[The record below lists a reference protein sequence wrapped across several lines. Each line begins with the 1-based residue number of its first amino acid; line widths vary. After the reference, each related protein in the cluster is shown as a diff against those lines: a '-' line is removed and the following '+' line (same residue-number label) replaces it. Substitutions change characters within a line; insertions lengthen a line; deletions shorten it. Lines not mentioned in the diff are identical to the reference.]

1 MSFIVNSELKKVVV
15 IIMTIVRLTVIWL
28 VVIMKRKLGK
38 DYITSWDKLDSKQVV
53 WEIILGICE

>member
-15 IIMTIVRLTVIWL
+15 IIMTIVRPTVIWL

-53 WEIILGICE
+53 WEIILWICE